1 MSNIVDNYNYMEPL
15 KLVKYAL
22 DSTIALINKGEPP
35 TKALEK
41 VSRELE
47 LNPNYIQRVGESLN
61 VALHYNHFKKTA
73 SDRSSDFPVA
83 DVPSITK
90 NIFGEKETTLNTKKA
105 QWFSPSPEEV
115 DYNKYLTNPKF
126 KKVANEISNTNAN
139 FDSFGTSLKGLYKKA
154 SEYISKLDKELDQ
167 LRTEKVANDAYF
179 EACFNT
185 LVTGF
190 KKTAASRQAFHDFE
204 TKAVATHGERAV
216 GYIDLIYKAANLT
229 EDRGKHDRSAIV
241 FNDSRE
247 LKLFDSLLKS
257 ASKVNK
263 LKEDLSDAETYTGFQ
278 KASFKLAGYRM
289 NSGYAE
295 KEKTASDELADM
307 LDVVL
312 EKHAGAAGAVGTS
325 LLADLFTQLGD
336 ATYGRDKKS
345 PAFKNTKLDNVN
357 RSTVLQEL
365 IMTDSILKHQDPKK
379 VIQAYQQIL
388 RLAPHLAMEK
398 EVVRSLL
405 RSMTATQSLGPM
417 EANQLVEGNTSYLKQ
432 HQMLHSVDDKK
443 KDK

>member
-1 MSNIVDNYNYMEPL
+1 MEPL

-22 DSTIALINKGEPP
+22 DSTIALINKGEAP
-35 TKALEK
+35 TNALEK

-73 SDRSSDFPVA
+73 SDRASDFPVA
-83 DVPSITK
+83 DVPNITK
-90 NIFGEKETTLNTKKA
+90 NIFGEKAPNLNTKKA
-105 QWFSPSPEEV
+105 EWFSPSAEEV
-115 DYNKYLTNPKF
+115 DYNKYLTNPNF
-126 KKVANEISNTNAN
+126 KKVAKEISETKADFNE
-139 FDSFGTSLKGLYKKA
+139 FGTSLKGVYKKA
-154 SEYISKLDKELDQ
+154 AEYISKLDKELDA
-167 LRTEKVANDAYF
+167 LRTEKVSNDAYF
-179 EACFNT
+179 EACFNA
-185 LVTGF
+185 LVSNF
-190 KKTAASRQAFHDFE
+190 KKTAAARQAFHDFE
-204 TKAVATHGERAV
+204 TKAVATHGDRAV
-216 GYIDLIYKAANLT
+216 GYVDLIYKAASLN
-229 EDRGKHDRSAIV
+229 EERGRHDDKSIV
-241 FNDSRE
+241 FSDSRE

-257 ASKVNK
+257 ASAMNQ
-263 LKEDLSDAETYTGFQ
+263 LKEKLNDVETYVGFQ
-278 KASFKLAGYRM
+278 KASFKLAGYKM
-289 NSGYAE
+289 NASYAE
-295 KEKTASDELADM
+295 LDKTASEELADA
-307 LDVVL
+307 LDSVI
-312 EKHAGAAGAVGTS
+312 EKYAGAAGAVGTS
-325 LLADLFTQLGD
+325 LLTDLFNQLGD

-345 PAFKNTKLDNVN
+345 PAFKNTKMDNVN

-417 EANQLVEGNTSYLKQ
+417 EANQLIEGNTSYLKQ
-432 HQMLHSVDDKK
+432 HQMLHSIDDKK